1 MRRMDECIELDM
13 FRCFVVPERRVKKA
27 KRLWTVSLESLSTS
41 QVGRETCM
49 PFPMLTMLA
58 ELRRREKE
66 LQVQEKENSKLLANA
81 LAAKEASK
89 MKSQF
94 LANVSLLSV

>member
-1 MRRMDECIELDM
+1 
-13 FRCFVVPERRVKKA
+13 
-27 KRLWTVSLESLSTS
+27 
-41 QVGRETCM
+41 M